1 MSRLGMVM
9 VAGALGLCLCVRAPV
24 AAGPADAE
32 PPTIEKVIFDGRGEA
47 VIEGEGKPG
56 TVVRLTSDGS
66 PMGEARVQSNRR
78 WRVVLK
84 SGLAPGTH
92 QIRAQAF
99 AGPSETPLPGDE
111 IRVAVPAGP
120 ASAVVTY
127 DGLRGDDVSPETRRQ
142 AEGLAEAAGQAYDEL
157 APRTGAVPQ
166 GKTGA
171 AKAPSEADPEVEDP
185 VLPAQGPLALVVDWL
200 KRSARAYREEIA
212 GKLTVPEAETAAPE
226 AESKAEPD
234 EAVSAADAAR
244 RIAEDRRR
252 AEEARARAAAAE
264 KARQAAEAAK
274 VAERKAREEAAAR
287 KKAAELAR
295 RKAETDERIARELE
309 ALKTARAEADA
320 RAAGAGQPAP
330 AAPEP
335 KRERQKIT
343 LEAFTLPGDAPRSDT
358 RAGDDRRHE
367 RQQIAETDTGGDREV
382 RARPSRRQRD
392 AGRCGQGRVV
402 HRNGRRWYVTG
413 RDDTLWDIAERFYG
427 SGLAYPRIYRVNR
440 SRLSSPH
447 IVRPCLALRMPRGR
461 R

>member
-1 MSRLGMVM
+1 MSRLGMAFA
-9 VAGALGLCLCVRAPV
+9 AGALGLCLCVRAPV

-32 PPTIEKVIFDGRGEA
+32 PPTIEKVIFDARGEA
-47 VIEGEGKPG
+47 AIEGEGQPG

-84 SGLAPGTH
+84 SGLAPGTY
-92 QIRAQAF
+92 QIRALAF
-99 AGPSETPLPGDE
+99 PGPSEVPLSGDE

-120 ASAVVTY
+120 TSAVVTY
-127 DGLRGDDVSPETRRQ
+127 DGVRGDDVSPETRRR

-166 GKTGA
+166 GRTGA
-171 AKAPSEADPEVEDP
+171 DEATREAEPEVESRAP
-185 VLPAQGPLALVVDWL
+185 PAQGPLAVVVDWL

-212 GKLTVPEAETAAPE
+212 GKLTVPEAETAAPVPE
-226 AESKAEPD
+226 TEAEPD

-244 RIAEDRRR
+244 RIAEERRR
-252 AEEARARAAAAE
+252 AQEARERSAAAE

-274 VAERKAREEAAAR
+274 AAERKAREEASAR
-287 KKAAELAR
+287 KQADELAR

-320 RAAGAGQPAP
+320 RAAAAGQPA
-330 AAPEP
+330 AAPPEP
-335 KRERQKIT
+335 KTERQKIT
-343 LEAFTLPGDAPRSDT
+343 LEAFTLPGDAPRPDAQ
-358 RAGDDRRHE
+358 AGDGRRRE
-367 RQQIAETDTGGDREV
+367 RQIAGTDAGGDREV
-382 RARPSRRQRD
+382 RARPSRRTRD
-392 AGRCGQGRVV
+392 QAGRCGRGRVV